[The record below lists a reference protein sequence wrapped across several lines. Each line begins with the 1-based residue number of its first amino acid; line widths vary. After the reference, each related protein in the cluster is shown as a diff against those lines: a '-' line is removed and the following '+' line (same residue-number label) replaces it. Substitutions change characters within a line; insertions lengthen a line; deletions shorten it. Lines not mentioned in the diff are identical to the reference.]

1 MLTRRGFGLFA
12 AAGVVT
18 ILAAAAGVTIIGFV
32 AANALAVGLVAADWL
47 ATDPGAIE
55 LEREAPPPLSIGRR
69 NPVPLLVRNTG
80 GATRRV
86 RVADAAPEGVALEP
100 EQVDLEL
107 GPGEEVVIEMTVVPT
122 RRGPI
127 GFNAAAVRAFGPLGI
142 AFRQRSHP
150 ETALAAVAWPDVL
163 QLRDATLLPPG
174 RRLQGERTVRGEAAA
189 REFESLRDYVRG
201 DEYRRIAWKATARRG
216 RPVVVMHQPERG
228 QTLLLALEA
237 GRLMHG
243 AGGEGLGK
251 IDRAV
256 NAAVMLTAV
265 AREYGDAVGLVA
277 FSHRPLA
284 TLAPSTRAGQL
295 RRVVDAVAPLE
306 PELVEPDW
314 RTCLGGLMR
323 MSRRRAVVVVFSD
336 ALYAQTD
343 DRLAALLGTL
353 ARRHV
358 VVFASIR
365 DSELTELAAQ
375 PVHNPAGLYERGVAT
390 QVIEDRD
397 AALAG
402 IRRRG
407 VHTVDSSPERLTEAV
422 TGRFRALRAAGAV

>member
-1 MLTRRGFGLFA
+1 MVTRRGLLLFA
-12 AAGVVT
+12 AAGLVT
-18 ILAAAAGVTIIGFV
+18 LAAAAAGAAVPGFV
-32 AANALAVGLVAADWL
+32 AANALAAGIVLADWL
-47 ATDPGAIE
+47 AADPGSIE
-55 LEREAPPPLSIGRR
+55 LERDPPPPLSIGRR
-69 NPVPLLVRNTG
+69 NPLPMRIRNRG
-80 GATRRV
+80 GAARRV
-86 RVADAAPEGVALEP
+86 TVADAAPAD
-100 EQVDLEL
+100 VDLDPVL
-107 GPGEEVVIEMTVVPT
+107 LDLRIGAGEEREVEKTAIPR

-127 GFNAAAVRAFGPLGI
+127 RFAAAEVRVLGPLGV
-142 AFRQRSHP
+142 AFRERSHP
-150 ETALAAVAWPDVL
+150 GTGVDAVAWPDVL
-163 QLRDATLLPPG
+163 QLREAALLPPG
-174 RRLQGERTVRGEAAA
+174 RRPHGARTVRGEATA
-189 REFESLRDYVRG
+189 REFESLREYVRG

-216 RPVVVMHQPERG
+216 KPVVVMHQPERG

-243 AGGEGLGK
+243 AGGDGLGK

-265 AREYGDAVGLVA
+265 AREYGDAVGLLA

-284 TLAPSTRAGQL
+284 TLPPSARPGQL
-295 RRVVDAVAPLE
+295 RRVVDIVAPLE

-314 RTCLGGLMR
+314 RACLTGLVR

-365 DSELTELAAQ
+365 DAELTEVAAQ
-375 PVHNPAGLYERGVAT
+375 PVTDTAALYERGVAT
-390 QVIEDRD
+390 QVIGDRE
-397 AALAG
+397 AALTG

-407 VHTVDSSPERLTEAV
+407 VHTVDSSPARLTEVV
-422 TGRFRALRAAGAV
+422 TERFRALRSAS

>member
-1 MLTRRGFGLFA
+1 MT
-12 AAGVVT
+12 
-18 ILAAAAGVTIIGFV
+18 
-32 AANALAVGLVAADWL
+32 
-47 ATDPGAIE
+47 
-55 LEREAPPPLSIGRR
+55 
-69 NPVPLLVRNTG
+69 
-80 GATRRV
+80 
-86 RVADAAPEGVALEP
+86 VADTAPEGVGLDP
-100 EQVDLEL
+100 ERLDLEL
-107 GPGEEVVIEMTVVPT
+107 GPGEEVVIQTTAVPT

-127 GFNAAAVRAFGPLGI
+127 GFGAAAVRVAGPLGV

-150 ETALAAVAWPDVL
+150 ETAVAAVAWPDVL

-375 PVHNPAGLYERGVAT
+375 PVHDAGRPVRARRRHPGDRGSRRGPGRDPPPGRAHGRL
-390 QVIEDRD
+390 EPRAADRGGYGAVPG
-397 AALAG
+397 AASVRRGLIRDPRRSDCGKAPCRDGTDRTHRTDRAARGRGGAGARRHRLAG
-402 IRRRG
+402 ARRRR
-407 VHTVDSSPERLTEAV
+407 PA
-422 TGRFRALRAAGAV
+422 AAGAPDG

>member
-1 MLTRRGFGLFA
+1 MRWGWSRSRTGRWRPWRRR
-12 AAGVVT
+12 
-18 ILAAAAGVTIIGFV
+18 
-32 AANALAVGLVAADWL
+32 
-47 ATDPGAIE
+47 PG
-55 LEREAPPPLSIGRR
+55 P
-69 NPVPLLVRNTG
+69 
-80 GATRRV
+80 
-86 RVADAAPEGVALEP
+86 
-100 EQVDLEL
+100 
-107 GPGEEVVIEMTVVPT
+107 
-122 RRGPI
+122 
-127 GFNAAAVRAFGPLGI
+127 
-142 AFRQRSHP
+142 
-150 ETALAAVAWPDVL
+150 
-163 QLRDATLLPPG
+163 
-174 RRLQGERTVRGEAAA
+174 
-189 REFESLRDYVRG
+189 
-201 DEYRRIAWKATARRG
+201 
-216 RPVVVMHQPERG
+216 
-228 QTLLLALEA
+228 
-237 GRLMHG
+237 
-243 AGGEGLGK
+243 
-251 IDRAV
+251 
-256 NAAVMLTAV
+256 
-265 AREYGDAVGLVA
+265 
-277 FSHRPLA
+277 
-284 TLAPSTRAGQL
+284 GQL

-375 PVHNPAGLYERGVAT
+375 PVHDAAGLYERGVAT

-422 TGRFRALRAAGAV
+422 TGRFRALRASGAV

>member
-1 MLTRRGFGLFA
+1 MVTRRGLLLFA
-12 AAGVVT
+12 AAGLLT
-18 ILAAAAGVTIIGFV
+18 LAAAAVGAAVPGFV
-32 AANALAVGLVAADWL
+32 AANALAAGIVLADWL
-47 ATDPGAIE
+47 AADPGSIE
-55 LEREAPPPLSIGRR
+55 LEREPPPPLSIGRR
-69 NPVPLLVRNTG
+69 NPLPMLIRNRGPASRSVT
-80 GATRRV
+80 
-86 RVADAAPEGVALEP
+86 VADAAPAD
-100 EQVDLEL
+100 VDLDPVRLDLRIEA
-107 GPGEEVVIEMTVVPT
+107 GEEREIEKTAIPR
-122 RRGPI
+122 RRGPVR
-127 GFNAAAVRAFGPLGI
+127 FAAAEVRVLGPLGVS
-142 AFRQRSHP
+142 FRERSHP
-150 ETALAAVAWPDVL
+150 GTAVAALAWPDVV
-163 QLRDATLLPPG
+163 QLRETALLPPG
-174 RRLQGERTVRGEAAA
+174 RRPHGARTVRGEATA
-189 REFESLRDYVRG
+189 REFESLREYVRG

-216 RPVVVMHQPERG
+216 KPVVVMHQPERG

-243 AGGEGLGK
+243 AGGDGLGK

-265 AREYGDAVGLVA
+265 AREYGDAVGLLA

-284 TLAPSTRAGQL
+284 TLPPSARPGQL
-295 RRVVDAVAPLE
+295 RRVVDTVAPLE

-314 RTCLGGLMR
+314 RACLTGLVR

-365 DSELTELAAQ
+365 DAELTEVAAQ
-375 PVHNPAGLYERGVAT
+375 PVTDAAALYERGVAT
-390 QVIEDRD
+390 RVIEDRE
-397 AALAG
+397 AALMG

-407 VHTVDSSPERLTEAV
+407 VHTVDSSPARLTEVV
-422 TGRFRALRAAGAV
+422 TERFRALRSAS

>member
-1 MLTRRGFGLFA
+1 
-12 AAGVVT
+12 
-18 ILAAAAGVTIIGFV
+18 
-32 AANALAVGLVAADWL
+32 
-47 ATDPGAIE
+47 
-55 LEREAPPPLSIGRR
+55 
-69 NPVPLLVRNTG
+69 
-80 GATRRV
+80 
-86 RVADAAPEGVALEP
+86 
-100 EQVDLEL
+100 
-107 GPGEEVVIEMTVVPT
+107 
-122 RRGPI
+122 
-127 GFNAAAVRAFGPLGI
+127 
-142 AFRQRSHP
+142 
-150 ETALAAVAWPDVL
+150 
-163 QLRDATLLPPG
+163 
-174 RRLQGERTVRGEAAA
+174 
-189 REFESLRDYVRG
+189 VRG

-216 RPVVVMHQPERG
+216 KPVVVMHQPERG

-243 AGGEGLGK
+243 AGGDGLGK

-256 NAAVMLTAV
+256 NAAVMLAAV

-284 TLAPSTRAGQL
+284 TLPPSARPGQL
-295 RRVVDAVAPLE
+295 RRVVDTVAPIE

-314 RTCLGGLMR
+314 RACLTGLVR

-353 ARRHV
+353 ARRHA

-365 DSELTELAAQ
+365 DADLTELAAQ
-375 PVHNPAGLYERGVAT
+375 PVSGTDALYERGVAT
-390 QVIEDRD
+390 KVIADRD

-407 VHTVDSSPERLTEAV
+407 VHTVDSSPARLTEVV
-422 TGRFRALRAAGAV
+422 TERFRALRAVS

>member
-12 AAGVVT
+12 AAAVVT
-18 ILAAAAGVTIIGFV
+18 LVAAAAGQAVLGFV
-32 AANALAVGLVAADWL
+32 AANALAAGIVLADWL

-55 LEREAPPPLSIGRR
+55 LEREPPSPLSIGRA
-69 NPVPLLVRNTG
+69 NPVPLLVRNRG
-80 GATRRV
+80 GASREMTI
-86 RVADAAPEGVALEP
+86 ADTAPQGVGLDP
-100 EQVDLEL
+100 ERLGVEL
-107 GPGEEVVIEMTVVPT
+107 GPGEELIVETVAVPT
-122 RRGPI
+122 HRGPI
-127 GFNAAAVRAFGPLGI
+127 TFGAAAVRVRGPLGV
-142 AFRQRSHP
+142 AFRQRSYP
-150 ETALAAVAWPDVL
+150 ATAVAAVAWPDVL
-163 QLRDATLLPPG
+163 QLRDASLLPPG
-174 RRLQGERTVRGEAAA
+174 RRPQGERTVRGEAAA

-228 QTLLLALEA
+228 QTLLLAIEA
-237 GRLMHG
+237 GRLMYG
-243 AGGEGLGK
+243 AGGDGLGK

-265 AREYGDAVGLVA
+265 AREYGDSVGLVA

-284 TLAPSTRAGQL
+284 TLAPSSRPGQL
-295 RRVVDAVAPLE
+295 RRVVDTVAPLE

-314 RTCLGGLMR
+314 RTCLGGVMR

-353 ARRHV
+353 ARRHA

-365 DSELTELAAQ
+365 DAELTELASQ
-375 PVHNPAGLYERGVAT
+375 PVVDAGGLYERGVAT
-390 QVIEDRD
+390 QVIADRD
-397 AALAG
+397 AALAR
-402 IRRRG
+402 IRLRG
-407 VHTVDSSPERLTEAV
+407 VHTVDSSPEHLTEAV
-422 TGRFRALRAAGAV
+422 TGRFRTLRAAGAA